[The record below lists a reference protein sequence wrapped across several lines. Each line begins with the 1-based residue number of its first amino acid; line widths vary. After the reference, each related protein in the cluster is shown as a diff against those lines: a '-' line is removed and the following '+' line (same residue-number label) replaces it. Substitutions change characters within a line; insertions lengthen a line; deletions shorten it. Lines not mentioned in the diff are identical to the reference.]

1 MKHRREEKR
10 DRMKKKA
17 TNENDPRMHVQREE
31 ECLKIVNIR
40 GDIARSRD
48 EMLLLKARRERESSS
63 SASVVENVEK
73 QNRSSSDKMRQ
84 VKHAPSSESRR
95 AL

>member
-31 ECLKIVNIR
+31 KRLKIVNMR

-48 EMLLLKARRERESSS
+48 EILLLKARRERETSS

-84 VKHAPSSESRR
+84 VKHAPSSGSRR